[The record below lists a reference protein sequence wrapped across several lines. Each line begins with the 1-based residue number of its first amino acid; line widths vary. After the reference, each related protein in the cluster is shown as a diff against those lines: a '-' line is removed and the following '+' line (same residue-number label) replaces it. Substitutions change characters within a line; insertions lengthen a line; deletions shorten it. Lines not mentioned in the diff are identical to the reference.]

1 MDTKKIVD
9 TAKKLF
15 EERYGTYK
23 LFQLAPAIEN
33 FCIDE
38 CFRLAQSD
46 TRNPPEPVGI
56 GKAPAWQQIS
66 ALVCR
71 VEFDEVMARLK
82 AERLAS
88 R

>member
-15 EERYGTYK
+15 EERYGTYR

-33 FCIDE
+33 YCIDE

-46 TRNPPEPVGI
+46 TRTPPEPDNI
-56 GKAPAWQQIS
+56 DKAPAWQQVS

-71 VEFDEVMARLK
+71 VEFDEVLARLK
-82 AERLAS
+82 AERLAA

>member
-15 EERYGTYK
+15 EERHGTYK
-23 LFQLAPAIEN
+23 LFQLAPEIEN
-33 FCIDE
+33 YCIDE

-46 TRNPPEPVGI
+46 TRNPPEPAGI
-56 GKAPAWQQIS
+56 DRAPAWQQIS

-71 VEFDEVMARLK
+71 VEFDEVLARVR
-82 AERLAS
+82 AERLAA